1 MQIFLPPDVHGVY
14 RDNLISNCVSMGGP
28 LIAGALLFCF
38 PWLGRRGVLFIGGVA
53 SMAFCSDTLKL
64 KQEPRMWH
72 FHQYH
77 LLPCTFTIQP
87 YTHIPLKYSL
97 SSSSN
102 RKCNCYCLYKSYD
115 MYCACYCLLL
125 QYFVVSPY
133 LGVWCICWSDWVLS
147 FTLSI

>member
-1 MQIFLPPDVHGVY
+1 MALVGISYPLYSSFLPVYLATRGANISAPDVHGVY

-53 SMAFCSDTLKL
+53 SMAFLFGYTQI

-87 YTHIPLKYSL
+87 YTPIPLKYSP
-97 SSSSN
+97 
-102 RKCNCYCLYKSYD
+102 
-115 MYCACYCLLL
+115 
-125 QYFVVSPY
+125 Q
-133 LGVWCICWSDWVLS
+133 
-147 FTLSI
+147 